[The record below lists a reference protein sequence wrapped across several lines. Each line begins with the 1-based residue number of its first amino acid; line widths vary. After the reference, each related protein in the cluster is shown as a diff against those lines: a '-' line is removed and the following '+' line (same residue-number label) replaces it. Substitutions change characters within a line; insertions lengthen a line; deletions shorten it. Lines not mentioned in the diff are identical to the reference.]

1 MSTAHTADLDDPD
14 LQQRIREALVSEA
27 GRERFDRF
35 LRTPADLRR
44 KEERIDKLLLGMF
57 VFLILTVIVLALLA
71 LYLAANEPAA
81 AIVYG
86 TVALVASGGAGKA
99 FVPLRTHRARMRRDG
114 RRSA

>member
-14 LQQRIREALVSEA
+14 LQERIREALASKV
-27 GRERFDRF
+27 GRERFNRF

-44 KEERIDKLLLGMF
+44 KEERIDKLFLGTF
-57 VFLILTVIVLALLA
+57 VSLVLTVTVLALLA

-81 AIVYG
+81 AVVYG

-99 FVPLRTHRARMRRDG
+99 FVLLRMHRARMRRDG
-114 RRSA
+114 GRSA